1 MVTETKSKA
10 LIPPRWSKVIS
21 DLWTDKNRTG
31 LVVASIAV
39 GVFAIGMIVTA
50 YMILKDDINISYA
63 ATNPANIEIWTDPFD
78 DNLVR
83 VLEEVPGVEQVDSRY
98 LITVRSRRGVE
109 NWQSLRLNSIDDFN
123 KEYINHLEI
132 IEGTNIPER
141 DEVIVSENFLNYTG
155 FQVNDV
161 IEIKFYDGTVQE
173 LKVVGLVIDQ
183 STAEPNP
190 GIVPNGYITI
200 DTIRSLGLGEFKNHL
215 LITVEG
221 DGSNPE
227 LITYISNEIEE
238 TFERNQ
244 LDIHRIEESLSTEHP
259 MSSTLLAVIGVLGAL
274 GGLVTIL
281 SSSLIINMLNA
292 LLTQQLRQ
300 IGVMKLVGG
309 RSIQILGMY
318 LSLISAYSVIAL
330 IVSIPLGTVAGNA
343 LAKYISFMLGANIGG
358 ERIIPVAIIIQ
369 VVIAFLI
376 PIGAG
381 YFPVNQGVRINVRR
395 AISNYRPS
403 TQIKRGKLFTQ
414 AGQWIQWI
422 SRPVLLS
429 FRNTFRQKRRL
440 VLTIFTLTIAGAVF
454 IGVFNVRSS
463 MNNMVSQLLQHFMG
477 DVSLNF
483 SQPYKV
489 NRVDSLLRSAIP
501 EIESVEGWSGALTE
515 IWDEDDN
522 RVTGLTISAPSE
534 DSQIEIPDI
543 LDGRWLLPSDKESL
557 VISDSIY
564 SIYPD
569 LRAGDRLN
577 IKIPG
582 NQEEYWEVV
591 GVFRFVDMLGDP
603 LAYTN
608 FDIISEK
615 VKLPGMATSFRIITE
630 SHKDTDQENIAK
642 QLDNFLVERDFQV
655 QSVETG
661 TSRQESASS
670 GINILIVFL
679 LIMALL
685 IAVVG
690 SMGLTGTMS
699 INVLERTREI
709 GVMRTI
715 GAVDSMIMQSV
726 IIEGL
731 VIGIITWILAIGL
744 SFPISEA
751 LLDIIGETM
760 TGSIVLLK
768 FNPYGVLFWLGIVII
783 LSILSSILPAQNAA
797 RLTINEV
804 LAYE

>member
-1 MVTETKSKA
+1 MDNEIKPDLMT
-10 LIPPRWSKVIS
+10 PRWRKIFS
-21 DLWTDKNRTG
+21 DLWVDKNRTG

-50 YMILKDDINISYA
+50 YMILKDDINSSFA
-63 ATNPANIEIWTDPFD
+63 STNPANIEIWTDPFN

-83 VLEEVPGVEQVDSRY
+83 VLEQVPGVENVESRF
-98 LITVRSRRGVE
+98 LITVRARRGTE
-109 NWQSLRLNSIDDFN
+109 NWQSLKINSIDDF
-123 KEYINHLEI
+123 EINFINQLET
-132 IEGTNIPER
+132 IEGVNIPER
-141 DEVIVSENFLNYTG
+141 EEIIISENFLNYTG
-155 FQVNDV
+155 FQVDDL
-161 IEIKFYDGTVQE
+161 IEIQLSDGTYQE
-173 LKVVGLVIDQ
+173 LRVVGLVIDQ
-183 STAEPNP
+183 TTTEPNP
-190 GIVPNGYITI
+190 GITPNGYLTI
-200 DTIRSLGLGEFKNHL
+200 DTIRSFGLGEYKNHL
-215 LITVEG
+215 FITVEG
-221 DGSNPE
+221 NGGNKDMIAS
-227 LITYISNEIEE
+227 IADEIED
-238 TFERNQ
+238 TFDRNQ
-244 LDIHRIEESLSTEHP
+244 LDIYRIEERLSTEHP

-281 SSSLIINMLNA
+281 SSSLIINMLNS

-309 RSIQILGMY
+309 RSNQILGMY
-318 LSLISAYSVIAL
+318 LSLVTAYSVIAL
-330 IVSIPLGTVAGNA
+330 IISVPLGTIAGNA
-343 LAKYISFMLGANIGG
+343 LAKYIAFMLGANIGG
-358 ERIIPVAIIIQ
+358 EQIVPTAIVIQTLIAFIIP
-369 VVIAFLI
+369 L
-376 PIGAG
+376 GAG
-381 YFPVNQGVRINVRR
+381 YFPVNRGARTNVRR
-395 AISNYRPS
+395 AINNSRPNIQ
-403 TQIKRGKLFTQ
+403 TKRNNFLTLTGK
-414 AGQWIQWI
+414 GIQWI

-429 FRNTFRQKRRL
+429 IRNTFRQKRRL
-440 VLTIFTLTIAGAVF
+440 VLTIFTLTVAGAVF

-489 NRVDSLLRSAIP
+489 NQVERVLLSSIP
-501 EIESVEGWSGALTE
+501 EIESVEGWSGAIAE

-522 RVTGLTISAPSE
+522 RVSGLTISAPGE
-534 DSQIEIPDI
+534 DSQIETPDI
-543 LDGRWLLPSDKESL
+543 LSGRWLLPSDREVL

-569 LRAGDRLN
+569 LKTGDKLI

-582 NQEEYWEVV
+582 QLEESWEVV
-591 GVFRFVDMLGDP
+591 GIFRFVDLLGDP
-603 LAYTN
+603 LAYAN

-615 VKLPGMATSFRIITE
+615 VKMPEKATSYRIIIENHDNDDQEMIANKVDTFLSDRDFRI
-630 SHKDTDQENIAK
+630 
-642 QLDNFLVERDFQV
+642 

-661 TSRQESASS
+661 TSRQEAASS
-670 GINILIVFL
+670 GINILIIFL

-699 INVLERTREI
+699 INILERTREI
-709 GVMRTI
+709 AVMRTI
-715 GAVDSMIMQSV
+715 GAVDTMIMQSV
-726 IIEGL
+726 TIESL

-744 SFPISEA
+744 SFPISDV

-760 TGSIVLLK
+760 TGSTVVLK
-768 FNPYGVLFWLGIVII
+768 FNPYGVLFWLGIVIV
-783 LSILSSILPAQNAA
+783 LSVLSSIIPARNAA

>member
-1 MVTETKSKA
+1 MNPEIKPNLLK
-10 LIPPRWSKVIS
+10 PRWSKVFS
-21 DLWTDKNRTG
+21 DLWVDKNRTG

-50 YMILKDDINISYA
+50 YMILKDDINSSFA
-63 ATNPANIEIWTDPFD
+63 STNPVNIEIWTDPFD

-83 VLEEVPGVEQVDSRY
+83 VLEEVPGVEKVESRF
-98 LITVRSRRGVE
+98 LITVRARRGTE
-109 NWQSLRLNSIDDFN
+109 NWQSLKLNSIDDF
-123 KEYINHLEI
+123 EIEFINQLET
-132 IEGTNIPER
+132 IEGVNSPGRE
-141 DEVIVSENFLNYTG
+141 EVIVSENFLNYTG

-161 IEIKFYDGTVQE
+161 IEIKLPDGTYQE

-183 STAEPNP
+183 TTAEPDP
-190 GIVPNGYITI
+190 GITPNGYLTI
-200 DTIRSLGLGEFKNHL
+200 DTVRSIGLGEYKNHVF
-215 LITVEG
+215 ITVEG
-221 DGSNPE
+221 DGGNQE
-227 LITYISNEIEE
+227 LIASIADEIEDA
-238 TFERNQ
+238 FERNQ
-244 LDIHRIEESLSTEHP
+244 LDIYRIEEAMSTEHP

-281 SSSLIINMLNA
+281 SSSLIINMLNS

-318 LSLISAYSVIAL
+318 LSLVTAYSVIAL
-330 IVSIPLGTVAGNA
+330 IISVPLGTIAGNA
-343 LAKYISFMLGANIGG
+343 LAKYIAYMLGANISG
-358 ERIIPVAIIIQ
+358 EQIVPIAIIIQ
-369 VVIAFLI
+369 TLIAFIVPL
-376 PIGAG
+376 GAG
-381 YFPVNQGVRINVRR
+381 YFPVNRGARINVRR
-395 AISNYRPS
+395 AISNYRPNIQ
-403 TQIKRGKLFTQ
+403 TKRKNLLNQ
-414 AGQWIQWI
+414 AGHWIQWI

-429 FRNTFRQKRRL
+429 IRNTFRQKRRL
-440 VLTIFTLTIAGAVF
+440 VLTIFTLTVAGAVF
-454 IGVFNVRSS
+454 IGVFNVRAS
-463 MNNMVSQLLQHFMG
+463 MNTMVSELLQHFMG

-489 NRVDSLLRSAIP
+489 NRVESMLISFIP
-501 EIESVEGWSGALTE
+501 EIESVEGWSGAITE
-515 IWDEDDN
+515 IWDENDN
-522 RVTGLTISAPSE
+522 RVSGLTISAPGE
-534 DSQIEIPDI
+534 DSQIETPDI
-543 LDGRWLLPSDKESL
+543 LSGRWLLPSDREAL
-557 VISDSIY
+557 VMSDSIF

-569 LRAGDRLN
+569 LKTGDRLI

-582 NQEEYWEVV
+582 QIEESWEVV
-591 GVFRFVDMLGDP
+591 GIFRFVDLLGDP
-603 LAYTN
+603 LAYAN

-615 VKLPGMATSFRIITE
+615 VKMPGKATSFRIITE
-630 SHKDTDQENIAK
+630 NHNDDDQELIAK
-642 QLDNFLVERDFQV
+642 RVDTFLADRDFRV

-661 TSRQESASS
+661 TSRQEAASS
-670 GINILIVFL
+670 GINILIIFL

-709 GVMRTI
+709 GIMRTI
-715 GAVDSMIMQSV
+715 GAVDSVIMQSV

-744 SFPISEA
+744 SFPISDV

-760 TGSIVLLK
+760 TGSTVVLI
-768 FNPYGVLFWLGIVII
+768 FNPYGVLFWLGVVIV
-783 LSILSSILPAQNAA
+783 LSILSSILPARSAA

>member
-1 MVTETKSKA
+1 MNGDIKPNFLK
-10 LIPPRWSKVIS
+10 PRWSKVFS
-21 DLWTDKNRTG
+21 DLWEDKNRTG

-50 YMILKDDINISYA
+50 YMILKDDINTSFA
-63 ATNPANIEIWTDPFD
+63 STNPANIEIWTDPFN

-83 VLEEVPGVEQVDSRY
+83 VLEEVSGVDEVESRY
-98 LITVRSRRGVE
+98 MITVRARRGTE
-109 NWQSLRLNSIDDFN
+109 SWQSLKLHSIDDFN
-123 KEYINHLEI
+123 KPYINQLEI
-132 IEGTNIPER
+132 INGTNIPR
-141 DEVIVSENFLNYTG
+141 RGEVIVSENFLNYTG

-161 IEIKFYDGTVQE
+161 IEIKLTDGTFQE

-183 STAEPNP
+183 TTAEPNP
-190 GIVPNGYITI
+190 GIVPNGYLTI
-200 DTIRSLGLGEFKNHL
+200 DTIRSFALGEYKNHL
-215 LITVEG
+215 LITAEG
-221 DGSNPE
+221 DGGNE
-227 LITYISNEIEE
+227 GLIASISDEIED
-238 TFERNQ
+238 TFDRNQ
-244 LDIHRIEESLSTEHP
+244 LDIYRIEETLSTEHP
-259 MSSTLLAVIGVLGAL
+259 MSSTLLAVIGILGVL
-274 GGLVTIL
+274 GGLITIL

-309 RSIQILGMY
+309 RSVQILGMY
-318 LSLISAYSVIAL
+318 LSLISAYSLIAL
-330 IVSIPLGTVAGNA
+330 IVSVPLGTIAGNA
-343 LAKYISFMLGANIGG
+343 LAKYIAYMLGANIGG
-358 ERIIPVAIIIQ
+358 EQIVPVAIIIQ
-369 VVIAFLI
+369 TLIAFLV
-376 PIGAG
+376 PLGAG
-381 YFPVNQGVRINVRR
+381 YFPVNRGVKINVRR
-395 AISNYRPS
+395 AISNYRPRVQ
-403 TQIKRGKLFTQ
+403 TKRKNLLTWT
-414 AGQWIQWI
+414 GQWIQWI

-440 VLTIFTLTIAGAVF
+440 VLTIFTLTVAGGVF
-454 IGVFNVRSS
+454 IGVFNVRLS

-489 NRVDSLLRSAIP
+489 NRVDSLLKSSIP
-501 EIESVEGWSGALTE
+501 EIESVEGWSGAITE

-534 DSQIEIPDI
+534 DSQIAIPDI
-543 LDGRWLLPSDKESL
+543 LEGRWLLPSDKEAM

-569 LRAGDRLN
+569 LRAGDRL
-577 IKIPG
+577 IVKIPG
-582 NQEEYWEVV
+582 ILEDSWEVI
-591 GVFRFVDMLGDP
+591 GIFRFVDLLGDP
-603 LAYTN
+603 LAYAN
-608 FDIISEK
+608 FDVISEK
-615 VKLPGMATSFRIITE
+615 VKLPGKATSFRIITE
-630 SHKDTDQENIAK
+630 THNDSDQENIA
-642 QLDNFLVERDFQV
+642 QQIDNFLVDRDFRV

-661 TSRQESASS
+661 ISRQESASS

-690 SMGLTGTMS
+690 TMGLTGTMS

-715 GAVDSMIMQSV
+715 GAVDSVIMQSV

-744 SFPISEA
+744 SFPISDV

-760 TGSIVLLK
+760 TGSTVALK
-768 FNPYGVLFWLGIVII
+768 FNPYGLLFWLGVVIV
-783 LSILSSILPAQNAA
+783 LSILSSILPARNAA

>member
-1 MVTETKSKA
+1 MTGEIKPN
-10 LIPPRWSKVIS
+10 LLPPRWRKIFS
-21 DLWTDKNRTG
+21 DLWVDKNRTG

-50 YMILKDDINISYA
+50 YMILKDDINTSFA
-63 ATNPANIEIWTDPFD
+63 STNPANIEIWTNPFD
-78 DNLVR
+78 DNLIR
-83 VLEEVPGVEQVDSRY
+83 VLEEVPGVEHVESRY
-98 LITVRSRRGVE
+98 LMTVRTRRGTE
-109 NWQSLRLNSIDDFN
+109 NWQSLRLNSIDVFN
-123 KEYINHLEI
+123 KEYINQLEI
-132 IEGTNIPER
+132 IDGTNTPGR
-141 DEVIVSENFLNYTG
+141 DEVIVSQNFLNYTG
-155 FQVNDV
+155 YQVNDI
-161 IEIKFYDGTVQE
+161 IEIKLTNGNFQE

-183 STAEPNP
+183 TTAEPDP
-190 GIVPNGYITI
+190 GIVPNGYVSI
-200 DTIRSLGLGEFKNHL
+200 DTIRSFGLGEYKNHL

-221 DGSNPE
+221 AGGNEE
-227 LITYISNEIEE
+227 LISSVADEIED
-238 TFERNQ
+238 TFEKNQ
-244 LDIHRIEESLSTEHP
+244 LDIYRIEEALATEHP
-259 MSSTLLAVIGVLGAL
+259 MSSILLAVIGILGVL
-274 GGLVTIL
+274 GGLITIL

-318 LSLISAYSVIAL
+318 LTLISAYSMIAL
-330 IVSIPLGTVAGNA
+330 IISVPLGTIAGNA
-343 LAKYISFMLGANIGG
+343 LAKYIAYMLGANISG
-358 ERIIPVAIIIQ
+358 EKIVPVAIVIQ
-369 VVIAFLI
+369 ALIAFIVPL
-376 PIGAG
+376 GAG
-381 YFPVNQGVRINVRR
+381 YFPVNRGARINVRR
-395 AISNYRPS
+395 AISNYRPNIQ
-403 TQIKRGKLFTQ
+403 TKKRNLLNQ
-414 AGQWIQWI
+414 SGQWLQWI

-440 VLTIFTLTIAGAVF
+440 VLTIFTLTVAGAVF

-463 MNNMVSQLLQHFMG
+463 MNNMVAQLLQHFMG

-489 NRVDSLLRSAIP
+489 NRVEGLLKSSIP
-501 EIESVEGWSGALTE
+501 EIETVEGWSGALTE

-534 DSQIEIPDI
+534 DSQIEVPDI
-543 LDGRWLLPSDKESL
+543 LDGRWLLPSDRESI

-564 SIYPD
+564 SILPD
-569 LRAGDRLN
+569 LRVGDMLI

-582 NQEEYWEVV
+582 NLEESWEVI
-591 GVFRFVDMLGDP
+591 GIFRFIDMLGDP
-603 LAYTN
+603 LAYAN
-608 FDIISEK
+608 FDTISEK
-615 VKLPGMATSFRIITE
+615 VKLPGKATTFRIITE
-630 SHKDTDQENIAK
+630 THKNSDQEMIA
-642 QLDNFLVERDFQV
+642 QQIDQFLEDRDFEV

-661 TSRQESASS
+661 TSEQESASS

-715 GAVDSMIMQSV
+715 GAVDNVIMQSV

-744 SFPISEA
+744 SFPISDV
-751 LLDIIGETM
+751 LLDIIGETI
-760 TGSIVLLK
+760 TGSTVVLQ
-768 FNPYGVLFWLGIVII
+768 FNIYGVLFWLGIVII
-783 LSILSSILPAQNAA
+783 LSILSSILPARNAA

>member
-1 MVTETKSKA
+1 MNAETKPNLLK
-10 LIPPRWSKVIS
+10 PRWSKVFS
-21 DLWTDKNRTG
+21 DLWVDKNRTG

-50 YMILKDDINISYA
+50 YMILKDDINSSFA
-63 ATNPANIEIWTDPFD
+63 STNPANIEIWTNPFD

-83 VLEEVPGVEQVDSRY
+83 VLEEVPGVDRVESRY
-98 LITVRSRRGVE
+98 MITVRARRGTDS
-109 NWQSLRLNSIDDFN
+109 WQSLRLNSIDDFN
-123 KEYINHLEI
+123 KTFINQLDI
-132 IEGTNIPER
+132 IEGTNKPIR

-155 FQVNDV
+155 FQVNDD
-161 IEIKFYDGTVQE
+161 IELKLTDGTFQE
-173 LKVVGLVIDQ
+173 LKVVGLVVDQ
-183 STAEPNP
+183 TTAEPNP

-200 DTIRSLGLGEFKNHL
+200 DTIRSFGLGEYKNHL
-215 LITVEG
+215 FITVEG
-221 DGSNPE
+221 DGGNEE
-227 LITYISNEIEE
+227 LISTIADEIED
-238 TFERNQ
+238 TFDRNQ
-244 LDIHRIEESLSTEHP
+244 LDIYRIEETLSTEHP

-300 IGVMKLVGG
+300 IGVMKLVGA

-318 LSLISAYSVIAL
+318 LSLITAYSLIAL
-330 IVSIPLGTVAGNA
+330 IVSIPLGAIAGNA
-343 LAKYISFMLGANIGG
+343 LAKYIAYMLGANISDVQ
-358 ERIIPVAIIIQ
+358 IVPIAIIIQ
-369 VVIAFLI
+369 SLIAFLV
-376 PIGAG
+376 PLGAG
-381 YFPVNQGVRINVRR
+381 FFPVNRGAKINVRQ

-403 TQIKRGKLFTQ
+403 TQTKKRNLLTQTGK
-414 AGQWIQWI
+414 WIQWI

-440 VLTIFTLTIAGAVF
+440 VLTIFTLTVAGAVF

-489 NRVDSLLRSAIP
+489 NRVESVLKSFIP
-501 EIESVEGWSGALTE
+501 EIESVEGWSGAITE
-515 IWDEDDN
+515 IWDENDN
-522 RVTGLTISAPSE
+522 RITGLSISAPSE
-534 DSQIEIPDI
+534 DSQIEVPDI
-543 LDGRWLLPSDKESL
+543 LEGRWLLPSDRESM
-557 VISDSIY
+557 VIADSIY

-569 LRAGDRLN
+569 LRAGDRL
-577 IKIPG
+577 IVKIPG
-582 NQEEYWEVV
+582 NLEESWEVV
-591 GVFRFVDMLGDP
+591 GIFRFVDLLGDP
-603 LAYTN
+603 LAYAN

-615 VKLPGMATSFRIITE
+615 VKLPGKATSFRIITE
-630 SHKDTDQENIAK
+630 THNNSDQENIA
-642 QLDNFLVERDFQV
+642 QQIDNFLVERDFRV

-670 GINILIVFL
+670 GINILIIFL

-715 GAVDSMIMQSV
+715 GAVDSVIMQSV

-744 SFPISEA
+744 SFPISGA

-760 TGSIVLLK
+760 TGSIVALK
-768 FNPYGVLFWLGIVII
+768 FNPYGVLFWLGIVIV
-783 LSILSSILPAQNAA
+783 LSILSSILPARNAA